1 MTLHT
6 FGKRVRNI
14 RNRVLINVNRRL
26 GREFVPLQDKILCIE
41 TTSIC
46 NLKCRFCAYEKKSSE
61 RLSMTKDFFADVV
74 RQATAM
80 GLVRY
85 HLTPCTG
92 DVFMDKTLLEKLELL
107 DADPK
112 VEWYDFY
119 TNFTL
124 PSEEDIE
131 RLLRVRKLKSMKI
144 SIYGHDLESFVA
156 ITKSTEKVY
165 RRMLAN
171 LETILAR
178 LDRVRFQP
186 SIGLRTAYDGGIHGS
201 SDLQLL
207 LKRFKDARVHIH
219 KTRVFNNWGG
229 MITQEDVAG
238 LGIDVTSG
246 DFTYKS
252 GACSLLFTAVQ
263 VMATGIVN
271 ACACRDVDATLRIG
285 DLHERPLKEILSSS
299 NPAYLQIIRE
309 QQEGEFRPVCKS
321 CDFYRSIYR
330 VTRGDRGRGFSTLG
344 AFLEK
349 KDRARTEPAP
359 T

>member
-26 GREFVPLQDKILCIE
+26 GREFVPLQDRTLNIE

-61 RLSMTKDFFADVV
+61 RLSMTEDFFSDVV
-74 RQATAM
+74 RQATGM

-92 DVFMDKTLLEKLELL
+92 DVFMDKTLLEKLARL
-107 DADPK
+107 DADPQ
-112 VEWYDFY
+112 VEWYDFF

-131 RLLRVRKLKSMKI
+131 RLLGVRKLQSMKI

-165 RRMLAN
+165 RRLIAN
-171 LETILAR
+171 LEAILAR
-178 LDRVRFQP
+178 LDRVRFRL
-186 SIGLRTAYDGGIHGS
+186 SIGLRTSYDEGISGP
-201 SDLQLL
+201 SDLQALMRRL
-207 LKRFKDARVHIH
+207 RDAGIHIH

-238 LGIDVTSG
+238 LGIDVTGG
-246 DFTYKS
+246 DFAYKS

-285 DLHERPLKEILSSS
+285 DLHEQPLKEILSTS

-309 QQEGEFRPVCKS
+309 QQEGAFRPVCRS

-330 VTRGDRGRGFSTLG
+330 VTRGDRRRGFSTLG
-344 AFLEK
+344 EYLEK
-349 KDRARTEPAP
+349 NDRSRTEPASV
-359 T
+359 